1 MLCAHRGRL
10 ACPSKGQMVDTSP
23 VLIELPPTP
32 DAVALARRFVSEHGD
47 GLDPELVEDA
57 ELLVSELVTNAIKH
71 GKPAILL
78 RVRSEPPGIG
88 VEVTDEGPEEPVIS
102 SDEPAYDQHSGR
114 GLRMV
119 AAVASAWGVRRPEDG
134 QGKIVWFTLQ
144 PSASAPTA

>member
-1 MLCAHRGRL
+1 M
-10 ACPSKGQMVDTSP
+10 DTSP

-32 DAVALARRFVSEHGD
+32 GAVAIARQFVSDHGN
-47 GLDPELVEDA
+47 GLDLAVIEDA

-88 VEVTDEGPEEPVIS
+88 VEVRDEGPEDPVMPNEEPVH
-102 SDEPAYDQHSGR
+102 DQRSGR

-119 AAVASAWGVRRPEDG
+119 AAVASAWGVRRPADG
-134 QGKIVWFTLQ
+134 PGKVVWFTLQ
-144 PSASAPTA
+144 PTATTPTSQR

>member
-1 MLCAHRGRL
+1 
-10 ACPSKGQMVDTSP
+10 

-32 DAVALARRFVSEHGD
+32 VAIAIARQFVSEHGR
-47 GLDPELVEDA
+47 GLDPELIEDA

-71 GKPAILL
+71 GKPSILL

-88 VEVTDEGPEEPVIS
+88 VEVQDEGPENPVMPEEPTH
-102 SDEPAYDQHSGR
+102 DQRSGR

-134 QGKIVWFTLQ
+134 PGKVVWFTLQ
-144 PSASAPTA
+144 PTAKTPTS

>member
-1 MLCAHRGRL
+1 
-10 ACPSKGQMVDTSP
+10 

-32 DAVALARRFVSEHGD
+32 VAVAIARQFVSEHGS

-71 GKPAILL
+71 GQPSILL

-88 VEVTDEGPEEPVIS
+88 VEVHDAGPADPVIAAEPPEEN
-102 SDEPAYDQHSGR
+102 QRSGR

-119 AAVASAWGVRRPEDG
+119 AALASAWGVDRPADG
-134 QGKIVWFTLQ
+134 QGKIVWFTLEPAAKTQ
-144 PSASAPTA
+144 TS